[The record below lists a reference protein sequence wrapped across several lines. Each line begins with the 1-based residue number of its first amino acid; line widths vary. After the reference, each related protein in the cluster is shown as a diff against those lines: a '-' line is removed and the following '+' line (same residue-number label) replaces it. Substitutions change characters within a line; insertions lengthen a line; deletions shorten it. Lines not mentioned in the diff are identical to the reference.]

1 MSDHAGQQ
9 ADFSWLDCLLFPW
22 GLSWL
27 DGNNRVSARWD
38 DVVTLSQGSV
48 AGEAISMGASP
59 MPYVRNAGSSYTL
72 VLTNGQSKT
81 FYGSGFSH
89 PKAPEP
95 VPGTTKEVNYFRQ
108 LAALLE
114 LYVARAQLPKAIS
127 SFDAGQTISFGSL
140 TVNRDGIATRN
151 RSLPWSKIKGA
162 RILAIN
168 GLVVEKS
175 GVPPWWLFPAQR
187 VPNYSLFIALVRA
200 ILARSPSTPPR

>member
-1 MSDHAGQQ
+1 MSQYGRQQ

-27 DGNNRVSARWD
+27 DGNNRVSARWE
-38 DVVTLSQGSV
+38 DVVTLTQESV
-48 AGEAISMGASP
+48 AGETIPAPA
-59 MPYVRNAGSSYTL
+59 PYVRNAGSGYTL
-72 VLTNGQSKT
+72 VLANGQSKT
-81 FYGSGFSH
+81 FYGSGLTH

-95 VPGTTKEVNYFRQ
+95 TPGTTKEVNYFRQ

-114 LYVARAQLPKAIS
+114 LYVARAQLPKAIN

-151 RSLPWSKIKGA
+151 RSLPWSEIKGA

-168 GLVVEKS
+168 GVVLEKL
-175 GVPPWWLFPAQR
+175 GVPPWWLFSAQR
-187 VPNYSLFIALVRA
+187 VPNYSLFVALVRA